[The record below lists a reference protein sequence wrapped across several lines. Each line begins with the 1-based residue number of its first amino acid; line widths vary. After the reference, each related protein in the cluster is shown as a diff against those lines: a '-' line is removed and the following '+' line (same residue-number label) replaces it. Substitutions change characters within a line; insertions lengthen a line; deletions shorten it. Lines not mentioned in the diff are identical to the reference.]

1 MKLVK
6 ILAGTAALAAAVLAA
21 GSLVWLH
28 DEAERK
34 KAKTSAPQ
42 DDDESPCGNCESCA
56 ECEAACTEECE
67 NEKIL
72 SQLCYNESKAKLCS
86 VLLLPEELLT
96 RIIQDYDIPQ
106 TGEGDMGEPFYPSED
121 VVRAFRKWQFACCY
135 RSRQED
141 EGEALPRRSKL
152 RSE

>member
-28 DEAERK
+28 DEAEHK

-56 ECEAACTEECE
+56 ECEAECAEECE

-96 RIIQDYDIPQ
+96 RIIQDYGIPQ
-106 TGEGDMGEPFYPSED
+106 TGEGDMGEPLYPSED

-141 EGEALPRRSKL
+141 EGEALPRSGAL
-152 RSE
+152 S